1 MEQLST
7 SSPAAPPPPPWRPP
21 TKIRL
26 RRQRLEA
33 LLQEL
38 RQTLDG
44 LGDADLGASLS
55 DADAYTEAPEYGDSE
70 GGGDDDD
77 GDSAASM
84 ASDSD
89 RATDQVFDLLKS
101 RFESPEFLQE
111 FHEIQKSVCQNGAV
125 ELDTSW
131 DVIKA
136 GDLWEDDDDNGYVL
150 VKPEDAAE
158 GIAFFVA
165 TYLSTLTKTKELS
178 PDRLQKALKKTFS
191 AEKRKGKLRKAW
203 DGTKVIYNVASWG
216 ATAVGIYNNQ
226 AILKAA
232 GTAIQMSWRVV
243 SKFL

>member
-1 MEQLST
+1 MET
-7 SSPAAPPPPPWRPP
+7 FYYSSCCYEAVGCPNAL
-21 TKIRL
+21 KSERL
-26 RRQRLEA
+26 A
-33 LLQEL
+33 F
-38 RQTLDG
+38 TL
-44 LGDADLGASLS
+44 
-55 DADAYTEAPEYGDSE
+55 
-70 GGGDDDD
+70 
-77 GDSAASM
+77 
-84 ASDSD
+84 
-89 RATDQVFDLLKS
+89 QVFDLLKS
-101 RFESPEFLQE
+101 RFESPQFLQE

-125 ELDTSW
+125 ELDKSW

-136 GDLWEDDDDNGYVL
+136 GDVWEDDDDNGYVL

>member
-1 MEQLST
+1 MEQPST
-7 SSPAAPPPPPWRPP
+7 SSPAAPPPPPRRPP
-21 TKIRL
+21 TKVRL

-44 LGDADLGASLS
+44 MGDADLGASLS
-55 DADAYTEAPEYGDSE
+55 DADAGSEAPEYGDGE
-70 GGGDDDD
+70 GGGDDDDD

-111 FHEIQKSVCQNGAV
+111 FHEIQKSVCQNV
-125 ELDTSW
+125 ELDKSW

-136 GDLWEDDDDNGYVL
+136 GDVWEDDDDNGYVL

-226 AILKAA
+226 SILKAA

>member
-1 MEQLST
+1 MEQPST
-7 SSPAAPPPPPWRPP
+7 SSPAAPPPRRPP
-21 TKIRL
+21 TKVRL

-33 LLQEL
+33 FLQEL

-55 DADAYTEAPEYGDSE
+55 DVDAGSEAPGYGDSE
-70 GGGDDDD
+70 GGDDDD
-77 GDSAASM
+77 GDSTASM

-125 ELDTSW
+125 ELDKSW

-136 GDLWEDDDDNGYVL
+136 GDVWEDDDDNGYVL

>member
-1 MEQLST
+1 MEQPST
-7 SSPAAPPPPPWRPP
+7 SSPAALPPRRSP
-21 TKIRL
+21 KVRL
-26 RRQRLEA
+26 RRQRLES

-38 RQTLDG
+38 RRTLDG

-55 DADAYTEAPEYGDSE
+55 DVATDTEASEYGD
-70 GGGDDDD
+70 GDDD
-77 GDSAASM
+77 GDSAASL

-89 RATDQVFDLLKS
+89 HATDQMFDLLKS

-111 FHEIQKSVCQNGAV
+111 FDDIQKSVCQNGAV
-125 ELDTSW
+125 EMDMSW
-131 DVIKA
+131 DMIKA
-136 GDLWEDDDDNGYVL
+136 VDVWEDDDDNGYVL

-165 TYLSTLTKTKELS
+165 TYLLSLKKTKELS

-203 DGTKVIYNVASWG
+203 DGTKIMYNVASWG

-226 AILKAA
+226 AILKVA
-232 GTAIQMSWRVV
+232 GTAVRMSWRVV
-243 SKFL
+243 SKLL

>member
-1 MEQLST
+1 MEQPST
-7 SSPAAPPPPPWRPP
+7 SSPSAPLPRRSP
-21 TKIRL
+21 TKVRL

-55 DADAYTEAPEYGDSE
+55 DAAADSEASEYGDNE
-70 GGGDDDD
+70 GGDDDV
-77 GDSAASM
+77 DSAASM

-89 RATDQVFDLLKS
+89 RATDQMLDLLKS

-136 GDLWEDDDDNGYVL
+136 GDVWEDDDDNGYVL

-158 GIAFFVA
+158 GVAFFVA

-203 DGTKVIYNVASWG
+203 DGTKNIYNVASWG

-226 AILKAA
+226 AILKVA

>member
-1 MEQLST
+1 
-7 SSPAAPPPPPWRPP
+7 
-21 TKIRL
+21 
-26 RRQRLEA
+26 
-33 LLQEL
+33 
-38 RQTLDG
+38 
-44 LGDADLGASLS
+44 
-55 DADAYTEAPEYGDSE
+55 
-70 GGGDDDD
+70 
-77 GDSAASM
+77 M

-111 FHEIQKSVCQNGAV
+111 FHEIQKSVFQNGAV
-125 ELDTSW
+125 ELDKSW

-136 GDLWEDDDDNGYVL
+136 GDVWEDDDDNGYVL

-178 PDRLQKALKKTFS
+178 PDRLQKDLMLNFITALLPALKKTFS

>member
-1 MEQLST
+1 
-7 SSPAAPPPPPWRPP
+7 
-21 TKIRL
+21 
-26 RRQRLEA
+26 
-33 LLQEL
+33 
-38 RQTLDG
+38 
-44 LGDADLGASLS
+44 
-55 DADAYTEAPEYGDSE
+55 
-70 GGGDDDD
+70 
-77 GDSAASM
+77 M

-125 ELDTSW
+125 ELDKSW

-136 GDLWEDDDDNGYVL
+136 GDVWEDDDDNGYVL

-216 ATAVGIYNNQ
+216 ATAVGEVMLYWSSLVLTNPGSKYVICVGSMIDHFQYLMEPTNLDWFWLHIFHGNSIYNNQ
-226 AILKAA
+226 SILKAA